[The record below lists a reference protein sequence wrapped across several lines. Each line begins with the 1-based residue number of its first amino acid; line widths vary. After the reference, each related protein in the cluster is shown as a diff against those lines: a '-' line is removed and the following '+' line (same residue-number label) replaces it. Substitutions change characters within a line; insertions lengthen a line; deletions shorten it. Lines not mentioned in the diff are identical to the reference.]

1 VRQITFFL
9 AIHQIVDAKE
19 IEQFYNV
26 GHYLYIMDV
35 GHYLYI
41 MDVGHYLYIMDGEAD
56 YGPFQKSIR
65 NKKLLK

>member
-41 MDVGHYLYIMDGEAD
+41 MDGEAD

-65 NKKLLK
+65 HKKLLK

>member
-26 GHYLYIMDV
+26 E
-35 GHYLYI
+35 
-41 MDVGHYLYIMDGEAD
+41 HYLYIMDGEAD

-65 NKKLLK
+65 HKKLLK